1 MCNAIAKHLG
11 PKYMYLPRNQDEMR
25 EKAEFEAKF
34 GMRQAFGC
42 IDGTHI
48 RVRRL
53 VCNSQEY
60 FN

>member
-1 MCNAIAKHLG
+1 
-11 PKYMYLPRNQDEMR
+11 MYLPRNQDEMR